1 MLNSPSQI
9 INSLVFKII
18 FNLLC
23 SLTFFHML
31 IIMIVKLDD
40 KLYLSIY
47 IYIYIYIYMY
57 NFKVSSFIL
66 LSLRIDT
73 YLNRSFH
80 KTNISNTD
88 FYEFYLSF
96 LKESFF
102 FQVV

>member
-40 KLYLSIY
+40 KLYLS
-47 IYIYIYIYMY
+47 IYMY